1 MLLIYETCKD
11 FNVRPSTVEFPHVT
25 DPNLQWEIDTA
36 VLLRGR
42 EILADIQEKAIAAFK
57 RKAQHDKML

>member
-11 FNVRPSTVEFPHVT
+11 FKVRPSTAEFPHVT
-25 DPNLQWEIDTA
+25 DPSLKWEIDTA

-42 EILADIQEKAIAAFK
+42 EILADIQAKAMADFK
-57 RKAQHDKML
+57 RKAQQEKML